1 MEELTSEEYQSKAE
15 TWAPWKSKQ
24 PVAAV
29 CPSSGAASAWQTDHG
44 EADDAPS
51 PAPRVLGKQAG
62 PSLSVLPATRKNMDP
77 RPGTQAHEP
86 GRFPFFTYR
95 TLGSEIYDP
104 RCLSSATYF
113 V

>member
-51 PAPRVLGKQAG
+51 PAPRESAGQAG
-62 PSLSVLPATRKNMDP
+62 WS
-77 RPGTQAHEP
+77 
-86 GRFPFFTYR
+86 FPFCTAGDQEKHGP
-95 TLGSEIYDP
+95 TSWNTGP
-104 RCLSSATYF
+104 
-113 V
+113 